1 MTETN
6 PNITKQQ
13 SQTIECPESGTEI
26 EISEVLSSQLKK
38 DLRKSLQQ
46 ENELALKTATAKAEK
61 RL

>member
-1 MTETN
+1 MTDNN
-6 PNITKQQ
+6 PKITQHK
-13 SQTIECPESGTEI
+13 SQTIECPNCGTEI